1 MPVAIARNDCP
12 LLTVRNQTPS
22 QSDYN
27 PPLNPI
33 SSPFPFSDLPALPP
47 EGLRPLQSLPLSVW
61 VRQDEGSVFH
71 PSLTTGSELP
81 EAVAQIPVDP
91 LLVMV
96 GVMGGSPGCPQI
108 LRGTSWVTGSHKL
121 LIFSS
126 SRSLATTVIP
136 MVERLVEGYA
146 SDPCP

>member
-1 MPVAIARNDCP
+1 M
-12 LLTVRNQTPS
+12 
-22 QSDYN
+22 
-27 PPLNPI
+27 
-33 SSPFPFSDLPALPP
+33 
-47 EGLRPLQSLPLSVW
+47 W
-61 VRQDEGSVFH
+61 VHQDEGSVLH
-71 PSLTTGSELP
+71 PPLTTESELP
-81 EAVAQIPVDP
+81 EAVAKIPVDP

-96 GVMGGSPGCPQI
+96 GVMGGSPGCPQT
-108 LRGTSWVTGSHKL
+108 LRGTSWVTGSYKL